1 MERLEK
7 VHELIQE
14 TGLDETTVLESLLR
28 WLSEDQVDE
37 FVDYLARTWDL
48 G

>member
-37 FVDYLARTWDL
+37 FVDDLARTWDL